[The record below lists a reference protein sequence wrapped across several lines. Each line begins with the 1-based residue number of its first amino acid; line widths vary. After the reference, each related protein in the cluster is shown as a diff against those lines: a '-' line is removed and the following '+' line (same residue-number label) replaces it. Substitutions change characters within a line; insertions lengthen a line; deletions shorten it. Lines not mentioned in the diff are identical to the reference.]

1 MKPTTLSSQKI
12 RALVGEGEYTLAAGP
27 HPERARRDAESLLL
41 HLFKRNDAARNTA
54 WLAAHS
60 NNPTSHGDEFRALIQ
75 RRLTGEP
82 IQYIT
87 GETEFYGLP
96 FLVTPD
102 VLIPRPETE
111 HLVEKVIELAATL
124 QSPRIV
130 DVGTG
135 SGAIAVALS
144 HALKGHDFSRGYMGQ
159 RLTQVDEN
167 AGCPRSLAF
176 GDLGKHEPKLAS
188 SSLVFDRAAESSQS
202 AGALAPEG
210 SSSTPIT
217 AIDLSAPALAI
228 ARKNAARNNA
238 TIRFLQ
244 GDLLTP
250 VANERFEIEVSNP
263 PYVPEPDRPT
273 LAVEV
278 RDHEPA
284 LALFAGPDGLDI
296 YRRLIPQSFACLVPG
311 GFLVLEIGYNQ
322 SPAIAHLLAAA
333 GFQNIE
339 FVPDLQQIPR
349 VATAQRL

>member
-1 MKPTTLSSQKI
+1 MKLTTASSQNI
-12 RALVGEGEYTLAAGP
+12 RALVSEGENALAAGP

-41 HLFKRNDAARNTA
+41 LLFKRHGTERNTA
-54 WLAAHS
+54 WLVANW
-60 NNPTSHGDEFRALIQ
+60 NNPGSHGDEFRALIQ
-75 RRLTGEP
+75 RRVSGEP

-111 HLVEKVIELAATL
+111 HLVEKVIELAASL

-135 SGAIAVALS
+135 SGAIAIALA
-144 HALKGHDFSRGYMGQ
+144 HDLKGHDFSRA
-159 RLTQVDEN
+159 TQSPVSTGALAP
-167 AGCPRSLAF
+167 AGCPPE
-176 GDLGKHEPKLAS
+176 EPTQAATDKGTVS
-188 SSLVFDRAAESSQS
+188 GHDFSRAAKAPESSR
-202 AGALAPEG
+202 ALAPEG

-228 ARKNAARNNA
+228 ARKNAARNKA
-238 TIRFLQ
+238 AIRFLQ

-250 VANERFEIEVSNP
+250 VANEQFEIVVSNP

-284 LALFAGPDGLDI
+284 LALFAGSDGLDI
-296 YRRLIPQSFACLVPG
+296 CRRLIPQAFPCLVPG

-322 SPAIAHLLAAA
+322 SPAIANLLAAS
-333 GFQNIE
+333 GFQSIE

-349 VATAQRL
+349 VAIAQRP